1 MSRPG
6 PCMLSLVS
14 RLQGA
19 EYCQQEMSRAV
30 RLALWDYKVG
40 APLTTVCDADVQ
52 DKCPAVSFDQ

>member
-1 MSRPG
+1 MLILAHSL
-6 PCMLSLVS
+6 PCIWIA
-14 RLQGA
+14 QEA

-52 DKCPAVSFDQ
+52 DKCPVVRLG